1 MANLP
6 ETTRVWVQDDEDR
19 GEVRQAT
26 YHPEKKA
33 VRLIVYNVKT
43 RQIRWA
49 GSYWRKGADAAT
61 FLAGIADG
69 LKKGLWREISADDA
83 LIPCGFDHHSESS
96 GRA

>member
-61 FLAGIADG
+61 FLAGIA
-69 LKKGLWREISADDA
+69 
-83 LIPCGFDHHSESS
+83 
-96 GRA
+96 